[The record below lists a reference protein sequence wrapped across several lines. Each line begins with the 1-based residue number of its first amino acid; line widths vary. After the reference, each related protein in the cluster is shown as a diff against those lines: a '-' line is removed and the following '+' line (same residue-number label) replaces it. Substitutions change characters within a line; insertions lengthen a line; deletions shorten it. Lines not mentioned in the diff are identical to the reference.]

1 MRVSVLY
8 VDTPA
13 FTGGAEI
20 SLLTLMRH
28 LDPARYVPL
37 LVTGGEGQLA
47 QTAREHGIET
57 FIQDFPW
64 FRKRYPWRYPASI
77 TRLAMTMRRH
87 KVALVHTNC
96 DHSPRYVL
104 RACQL
109 ARLPYVAHVRDFV
122 RTWFEPHNLRAL
134 NRAAVVLANSQAV
147 ASACAEAG
155 IEPARIRTV
164 YNPIDLAPFQQ
175 LVDADRQP
183 LRSSLGLPADAFVV
197 GIVGQIQPIKGHID
211 FVSAAAQV
219 VASVPQAHFVVAG
232 DAMIAR
238 MQAFKEQ
245 LQQAITDNGLSDRF
259 HFLGFRNDLPVV
271 MRSLDVLVAPSW
283 SESFGRVVVEGQSA
297 GCPVVGTNVGGIPE
311 IIQDG
316 VNGLLA
322 PPHDPTSLAAAIVR
336 LGTDATLRAEL
347 RAAGL
352 RSAQRFN
359 IQRHVEQMQSIYDE
373 VVKLPGSNAGPA
385 TSPTLSASK

>member
-1 MRVSVLY
+1 MTRRILY
-8 VDTPA
+8 VNTPTY
-13 FTGGAEI
+13 TGGAEI

-28 LDPARYVPL
+28 LDPKRYKPL
-37 LVTGGEGQLA
+37 LLTSGEGQLTEAA
-47 QTAREHGIET
+47 QGYGIET
-57 FIQDFPW
+57 IIQEFPW

-77 TRLAMTMRRH
+77 MRLALTLRRH
-87 KVALVHTNC
+87 EVALVHTNC

-109 ARLPYVAHVRDFV
+109 AQLPYVAHVRDFV
-122 RTWFEPHNLRAL
+122 RAWFEPHNLRAL

-155 IEPARIRTV
+155 IEPARIRRV

-183 LRSSLGLPADAFVV
+183 LRSSLGLPMDGFMV
-197 GIVGQIQPIKGHID
+197 GIVGQIQPIKGHMD
-211 FVSAAAQV
+211 FVNAAAQV

-232 DAMIAR
+232 DAMIAK

-245 LQQAITDNGLSDRF
+245 LQQAVADNGLSDRF
-259 HFLGFRNDLPVV
+259 HFLGFRDDLPVV

-283 SESFGRVVVEGQSA
+283 SESFGRVVVEGQAA

-322 PPHDPTSLAAAIVR
+322 PPRDPASLAAAIVQ
-336 LGTDATLRAEL
+336 LATDAALRAKL
-347 RAAGL
+347 RTMGL

-359 IQRHVEQMQSIYDE
+359 IQRHVEQIQSIYDAIAL
-373 VVKLPGSNAGPA
+373 KHKNDATTLPSTIG
-385 TSPTLSASK
+385 KQ